1 MGSKRPHAAL
11 PSCGGAL
18 GRDRE
23 RGYAPDGDFDV
34 SGWRDR
40 RRRAPPAGP
49 RELGE
54 PSICRPGRGSPRGD
68 RRRGRR
74 STSVRLRAVS
84 PVTRSSR
91 SARSANASAPI
102 TSNSSWAARSG
113 PRASRCRPCRR
124 SHSLYRSVLGWSGST
139 PEKWDSGARVSPETS
154 RGPVCKKLRLLPARV
169 PISMQWLKMPRISPL
184 RRMRRPS
191 HTARVVIGVY
201 SAESTLSR
209 SCLVFR
215 DGGTTARARRASE
228 SHTRGRDQPGSVPAE
243 LA

>member
-1 MGSKRPHAAL
+1 MRCARLPETFHGKEGVDGSS
-11 PSCGGAL
+11 PSEGSAKARKTGL
-18 GRDRE
+18 LLS
-23 RGYAPDGDFDV
+23 DGL
-34 SGWRDR
+34 
-40 RRRAPPAGP
+40 A
-49 RELGE
+49 
-54 PSICRPGRGSPRGD
+54 
-68 RRRGRR
+68 R
-74 STSVRLRAVS
+74 STAPSFGCTCTIHSVRWV
-84 PVTRSSR
+84 
-91 SARSANASAPI
+91 
-102 TSNSSWAARSG
+102 W
-113 PRASRCRPCRR
+113 
-124 SHSLYRSVLGWSGST
+124 ST

-184 RRMRRPS
+184 RRMRRQG